1 MPVIGF
7 LSLRSPTD
15 MALIVAALRQGLSET
30 GFVEGQTLAIEA
42 RFAQGHYDQLPA
54 LATELVQLPVA
65 VFIAGSQEV
74 ALAAKAATATIP
86 IVFVSA
92 RDPVELGLVASLAR
106 PGANL
111 TGVNFLASELWSKQ
125 LELLH
130 ELVPSAVVI
139 GLLVNP
145 KNSTT
150 EAGKKNAQSAADS
163 LGRKLVLVNASTEGD
178 IEPAFAS
185 LVQQGIEALLVPT
198 DAFFNGRADQL
209 VSIAAR
215 HSLPAIYALREFA
228 AAGGLMSYGSSLTD
242 SYHQVGVYTGRVLKG
257 AKPADLPVIQPTK
270 FELVINLK
278 TAKALGL
285 KIPQPMLLIADE
297 VIE

>member
-1 MPVIGF
+1 
-7 LSLRSPTD
+7 